1 MSDQIKAGT
10 IEQKAQ
16 GIKLV
21 LGDNKGVA
29 KIVAKVTKMMVLSD
43 FSVDV
48 CEHNEMPAT
57 AVDTE
62 IVGLLNLYIKYKAGY
77 SLILKGVYTNY
88 VTQGTI
94 PTLRELNDEIGGSSF
109 FFDLEHGSLSGEKNP
124 ICYMIEDEEAE
135 LSILVGANEALN
147 NEYEEFNLYDYL
159 ESSLNQQ
166 GEGRELLTDEQ
177 AAEVSE
183 SIRSQM
189 LSLLSN
195 KLV

>member
-29 KIVAKVTKMMVLSD
+29 KIEGKVTKMMVLSD

-77 SLILKGVYTNY
+77 SLMLKGVYTNY

-166 GEGRELLTDEQ
+166 GEGRELLTNEQ
-177 AAEVSE
+177 AAEASE